1 MRYSVLVRKQ
11 LGDIMSFTEAVES
24 FFRKY
29 ADFSSRSSRSEYWFA
44 YLFIMVVALGL
55 GFLEGLL
62 ELFPESDEPIL
73 AWIFQVVILIP
84 SFAII
89 ARRLHDTNKSGWWY
103 LIVFTIIGIIP
114 LIYWFCKAGDDLENK
129 YGPNPL
135 EN

>member
-1 MRYSVLVRKQ
+1 
-11 LGDIMSFTEAVES
+11 MSFTEAVES

-103 LIVFTIIGIIP
+103 LIVFTIIGVIP
-114 LIYWFCKAGDDLENK
+114 LIYWLCKAGDDGENN
-129 YGPNPL
+129 YGFNPL
-135 EN
+135 KN